1 MCTLLC
7 MALARINVACFAT
20 GATVCIFISMHQLNT
35 FELSG
40 TYVYLEIHIDKEK
53 YVLFMLK

>member
-1 MCTLLC
+1 
-7 MALARINVACFAT
+7 MALTRINVACFAT

-35 FELSG
+35 FELSR
-40 TYVYLEIHIDKEK
+40 TSVYLEIHIDKEK